1 MARVHFVP
9 ADKTVEV
16 ENGVTILSAAKQ
28 AGVMVESPCNAMGTC
43 GKCRVRLPGEADRA
57 AVRQNESRHHLSD
70 EEKAEGWVLACQTEV
85 WGDITVEVKSTE
97 AQNRTLKILD
107 EGKSFSY
114 ELKPFYEKRFD
125 GKATHVLGGG
135 LELGVEPGDTS
146 GELYGLSIDI
156 GTTTVVTALI
166 DMRTGRELASTSA
179 LNPQSL
185 HAQDVLTRIHY
196 ASNEEGLAQM
206 YTAITQEL
214 SAMIGRVT
222 EQAGVKREHIYEA
235 VYSGN
240 TTMIHL
246 ATGVSPASLGR
257 YPYTPRIRGGNQV
270 PADMLDISPLGRVY
284 LPPIISAYVGPDI
297 TSGVL
302 ASRLDRQKG
311 TVLFID
317 IGTNGEMVIARD
329 GSLSATSTAAGPAF
343 EGMNITYGMRAG
355 DGAIEFFRVNDA
367 GDIEVRVI
375 GGTRATGICGSG
387 LLDVVGELVRT
398 GVIGSNGRFVPP
410 EKGSYS
416 DALKARMTTLDG
428 KPAFEVADGIAL
440 TQKDVRQV
448 QLAKGAVRAG
458 IEALLLNEGVDA
470 ANVDRVEIAGSFGYH
485 LRAESLI
492 NLGLLPGAFAGRV
505 TFVGNTSKSGGKAFL
520 LNRDLRDEMQ
530 ATVAR
535 IDAVELANRDDF
547 QKIFVEALKF

>member
-1 MARVHFVP
+1 M
-9 ADKTVEV
+9 
-16 ENGVTILSAAKQ
+16 
-28 AGVMVESPCNAMGTC
+28 C
-43 GKCRVRLPGEADRA
+43 
-57 AVRQNESRHHLSD
+57 
-70 EEKAEGWVLACQTEV
+70 
-85 WGDITVEVKSTE
+85 VEVKSTE

-125 GKATHVLGGG
+125 GTATHVLGGG

-166 DMRTGRELASTSA
+166 DMRTGRELASASA

-185 HAQDVLTRIHY
+185 QAQDVLTRIHY

-270 PADMLDISPLGRVY
+270 PADMLDISPMGRVY

-355 DGAIEFFRVNDA
+355 DGAIEFFRVND
-367 GDIEVRVI
+367 GGEIEVRVI

-505 TFVGNTSKSGGKAFL
+505 AFVGNTSKSGGKAFL
-520 LNRDLRDEMQ
+520 LNRDLREEMQ